1 MFKQTKKFFL
11 GNKKDNLIAHI
22 YDFVP
27 NSIDITFM
35 HGKKS
40 ETSHNIF
47 SIKIL
52 YK

>member
-1 MFKQTKKFFL
+1 MFRQTKEIFL
-11 GNKKDNLIAHI
+11 GNKKDNLIADI
-22 YDFVP
+22 YDFAP
-27 NSIDITFM
+27 NSFDITFM
-35 HGKKS
+35 HAKKR